1 MIGCNDDGGFC
12 SRLLCNSRE
21 LEFTR
26 SLAHTH
32 FTYTLCNELFTELRT
47 SSFFSYHT
55 AAAPCVY
62 EITYM
67 HELAEVTAKMNIRCT
82 LQEKEKNMTFL

>member
-1 MIGCNDDGGFC
+1 MMMEVSVLGFYVIQESLSLLAR
-12 SRLLCNSRE
+12 SRTHTLL
-21 LEFTR
+21 
-26 SLAHTH
+26 
-32 FTYTLCNELFTELRT
+32 TLCNELFTELRT

-67 HELAEVTAKMNIRCT
+67 HELAEVAAKMNIRCT
-82 LQEKEKNMTFL
+82 LQEKEKT